1 MMLRLPCY
9 SLAERPFRFYI
20 QTMKSLKKQML
31 IAFLAGILALAALG
45 AGLWFSQQGPRMGG
59 DFSLTHEGA
68 RWTFSEHAKPLN
80 LLYVGYAKCPDVC
93 PMALSFSAQAF
104 KMLTPKEASR
114 VQLIFISVDAKNDT
128 AESVSIYAKQFNPEF
143 VGLTGTQE
151 AIDLAIK
158 AFGATYM
165 VEENPKSYLGYS
177 IAHTDRI
184 FILNKKG
191 IVVDSI
197 SSPRSADEIAQKI
210 KENL

>member
-1 MMLRLPCY
+1 MLHMRCY
-9 SLAERPFRFYI
+9 SLAERPFGFYI
-20 QTMKSLKKQML
+20 QTMNSLKKQIL
-31 IAFLAGILALAALG
+31 TAFFAAVLALAALG
-45 AGLWFSQQGPRMGG
+45 VGLWYSQQGPRMGG
-59 DFSLTHEGA
+59 NFSLIHEGNM
-68 RWTFSEHAKPLN
+68 WTFSEHAKPLN

-93 PMALSFSAQAF
+93 PMALSFSAQAL
-104 KMLTPKEASR
+104 KMLTSKEISQ

-128 AESVSIYAKQFNPEF
+128 AESVSTYAKQFNPEF
-143 VGLTGTQE
+143 IGLTGTQE

-158 AFGATYM
+158 PFGATYM

-197 SSPRSADEIAQKI
+197 PSPRSAEEIVQKI

>member
-1 MMLRLPCY
+1 MLQLGGGAIRL
-9 SLAERPFRFYI
+9 YI
-20 QTMKSLKKQML
+20 KTMKSFKKQML
-31 IAFLAGILALAALG
+31 MAFLAGVLALAALG

-59 DFSLTHEGA
+59 DFSLIHEGA
-68 RWTFSEHAKPLN
+68 AWTFSDHAKPLN

-93 PMALSFSAQAF
+93 PMALSFSAQAI
-104 KMLTPKEASR
+104 KQLDSKDADR

-128 AESVSIYAKQFNPEF
+128 AESVSTYAKQFNPSF

-151 AIDLAIK
+151 SIDQAIK
-158 AFGATYM
+158 LFGASYM
-165 VEENPKSYLGYS
+165 VEQDPKSYLGYS

-197 SSPRSADEIAQKI
+197 PSPRSADEIVQKI